1 MPWKKSAARAS
12 DRATDRPW
20 YRCGSSTRTALLLV
34 VCLVVVASVA
44 GPAVASGTVS
54 QPPSDSTLTASTTQ
68 PNPITVSSSPAAV
81 GATITFSAA
90 DLGVESYRWEFG
102 TGRYDSA
109 PGRFTSAA
117 TGQEVRFGY
126 AEPGTYTVRLTTVAA
141 DGTTANYTTS
151 VTVTSTFAGVQQV
164 EPGEQVNVD
173 EPTDETTYGTVD
185 VYGIDVDENESV
197 GVGTYSGTG
206 DESLLVYSPTGDL
219 LASRSMGPTTEFSGV
234 TAAETGTHY
243 VVVQR
248 DERVST
254 FYNLEFSPLFPP
266 DGFEPNQEAA
276 TAERIGATTRLTGTI
291 TERDSEDWF
300 VLEAGAGAINTTAEL
315 QRIAIGV
322 ERPNIGIEIYDASGT
337 QIGELGSDVDVSG
350 GAFNRTATTEV
361 TADYTAEQR
370 ATVAGG
376 TYYVRVTRVA
386 GSVNL
391 EGPTP
396 YTVTVNAT
404 VPPVTDDDTLPTDP
418 DGDGRYEDVNGDGV
432 VNVVDVQ
439 ALFDSLDDP
448 TVQNNPAA
456 FDFSGDGRVDVMDV
470 QRLFAA
476 GVEA

>member
-1 MPWKKSAARAS
+1 MPSKKSDASVS
-12 DRATDRPW
+12 DRTTDRPW
-20 YRCGSSTRTALLLV
+20 YYCGSSTRTAVLLV
-34 VCLVVVASVA
+34 TCLVVAASVA
-44 GPAVASGTVS
+44 GPAVASATVS
-54 QPPSDSTLTASTTQ
+54 QSADDSTLAASTTQ
-68 PNPITVSSSPAAV
+68 PDPITVSQSPAAV
-81 GATITFSAA
+81 GTTITFSAA

-117 TGQEVRFGY
+117 TGQQVRFAY

-141 DGTTANYTTS
+141 DSATTNYTTS
-151 VTVTSTFAGVQQV
+151 VTVDPTFTDVQQV
-164 EPGEQVNVD
+164 GPGEQVNVD
-173 EPTDETTYGTVD
+173 EPTDETTYGAVD
-185 VYGIDVDENESV
+185 VYGIDVGENESF

-206 DESLLVYSPTGDL
+206 EETLLVYSPTGDL

-234 TAAETGTHY
+234 TASEAGTY
-243 VVVQR
+243 YAVVQR

-254 FYNLEFSPLFPP
+254 FYNLEFSPLFSP
-266 DGFEPNQEAA
+266 DEFEPNQAA
-276 TAERIGATTRLTGTI
+276 PTAERVGATATLTGTI
-291 TERDSEDWF
+291 TERDGEDWF
-300 VLEAGAGAINTTAEL
+300 VFEAGPGSIDTTAEL
-315 QRIAIGV
+315 QRIAFGV

-337 QIGELGSDVDVSG
+337 QIGELGSDIGPIG
-350 GAFNRTATTEV
+350 GEFNRTATTEV

-396 YTVTVNAT
+396 YNLTVNAT
-404 VPPVTDDDTLPTDP
+404 VPSVVDDGTLPTDP
-418 DGDGRYEDVNGDGV
+418 DSDGRYEDVNGDGV

-439 ALFDSLDDP
+439 ALFDSLGDP
-448 TVQNNPAA
+448 TVQKNPAA
-456 FDFSGDGRVDVMDV
+456 FDFSGDGRVGVVDV

-476 GVEA
+476 GVDA